1 MEFIAASMIL
11 ANPGPIWIG
20 QTQPIPEIAQANV
33 AIPNIELQPPVQM
46 AANVRPIQIY
56 QVVEIYTP

>member
-1 MEFIAASMIL
+1 MEFIAASIIL

-20 QTQPIPEIAQANV
+20 QTQPIPEIARANV
-33 AIPNIELQPPVQM
+33 AIPNIEITPPIQR
-46 AANVRPIQIY
+46 ADNVRPIRIY